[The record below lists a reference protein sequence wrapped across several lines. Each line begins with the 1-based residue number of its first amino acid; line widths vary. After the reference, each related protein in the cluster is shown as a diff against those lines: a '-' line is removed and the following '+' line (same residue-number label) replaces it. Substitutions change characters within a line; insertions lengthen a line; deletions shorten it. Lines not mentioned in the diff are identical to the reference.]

1 VKNKLQVNAEYFEN
15 VIACQSLTNAYYT
28 SLVYD
33 HLKPENFKSAGNK
46 LIVGIIKDFYSKRK
60 TLPTITE
67 IKTYIKKEEEAKL
80 IKDTLISYKQIDLQG
95 NFDELV
101 QNTEAY
107 FKEKNV
113 YNAVLKIVDDVTNDK
128 ADYGK
133 FLQMFEKACN
143 VTLINDI
150 GLDFYGQYQK
160 IIDELGTPNET
171 IPTGWN
177 FIDDKIGGGLAKKGR
192 ALYLFLGP
200 TNVGKSIFLGNVA
213 SNMAERGLTTVLIS
227 LEMPEMMYAKRISS
241 HLSKIPIKDIQQQ
254 IKPLETYFQ
263 EVSEQRKQKLII
275 KEFPPK
281 SITIGGIRAYLESL
295 VKSGIKPDILVID
308 YLGLIKASSGDNSYE
323 QGKSTAEDLRA
334 LSYFF
339 SIPIVSAIQTN
350 RCLDINT
357 EVIKND
363 NSICKIKDLKIGDSI
378 KSNNG
383 NVIVRYVYPIEKQ
396 KTYKIRLKSGKE
408 IICSSKH
415 IFPTSGGPV
424 SIGNN
429 TLKINTKLQS
439 LFGMNSIIDDEV
451 VSIEECGER
460 ETIDINV
467 SGNNLF
473 FANSILTHNS
483 GMEKPSLDTVSE
495 SLGVAFTADVV
506 WSIHQDEGDQE
517 LGIIKVGGIKNRVGP
532 KHGATAMRIDYNT
545 LSLSEERDYIGLA
558 NNNSDEDE
566 MLSMERRLEKA
577 SKQVK

>member
-1 VKNKLQVNAEYFEN
+1 MKNKLQVNAEYFEN
-15 VIACQSLTNAYYT
+15 IVAHQCLFNSYYV
-28 SLVYD
+28 SLVLD
-33 HLKPENFKSAGNK
+33 HLSPENFKNAGNK
-46 LIVGIIKDFYSKRK
+46 LVVSIVKDFYNKRK
-60 TLPTITE
+60 ALPTITE
-67 IKTYIKKEEEAKL
+67 IKTYLSKEEDLKL
-80 IKDTLISYKQIDLQG
+80 FKDTVTTYKQYDTTL
-95 NFDELV
+95 NMDELIA
-101 QNTEAY
+101 NTETF

-113 YNAVLKIVDDVTNDK
+113 YNTVLKIVDDVTNDK

-133 FLQMFEKACN
+133 FLKMFEKACN

-177 FIDDKIGGGLAKKGR
+177 FIDDKIGGGLAKRGR

-200 TNVGKSIFLGNVA
+200 TNIGKSIFLGNIA

-263 EVSEQRKQKLII
+263 EVSVQRKQKLII

-295 VKSGIKPDILVID
+295 VKTGIKPDILVID

-323 QGKSTAEDLRA
+323 QGKNTAEELRA

-350 RCLDINT
+350 R
-357 EVIKND
+357 E
-363 NSICKIKDLKIGDSI
+363 
-378 KSNNG
+378 
-383 NVIVRYVYPIEKQ
+383 
-396 KTYKIRLKSGKE
+396 
-408 IICSSKH
+408 
-415 IFPTSGGPV
+415 
-424 SIGNN
+424 
-429 TLKINTKLQS
+429 
-439 LFGMNSIIDDEV
+439 
-451 VSIEECGER
+451 
-460 ETIDINV
+460 
-467 SGNNLF
+467 
-473 FANSILTHNS
+473 

-506 WSIHQDEGDQE
+506 WSIHQDEGDQD

-545 LSLSEERDYIGLA
+545 LSLSEEKDYIGLA
-558 NNNSDEDE
+558 NNNSDSDV
-566 MLSMERRLEKA
+566 MSSLERKLENMAK
-577 SKQVK
+577 

>member
-15 VIACQSLTNAYYT
+15 IVAHQCLFNSYYV
-28 SLVYD
+28 SLVLD
-33 HLKPENFKSAGNK
+33 HLSPENFKNAGNK
-46 LIVGIIKDFYSKRK
+46 LVVSIVKDFYNKRK
-60 TLPTITE
+60 ALPTITE
-67 IKTYIKKEEEAKL
+67 IKTYLSKEEDLKL
-80 IKDTLISYKQIDLQG
+80 FKDTVTTYKQYDTTL
-95 NFDELV
+95 NMDELIA
-101 QNTEAY
+101 NTETF

-113 YNAVLKIVDDVTNDK
+113 YNTVLKIVDDVTNDK

-133 FLQMFEKACN
+133 FLKMFEKACN

-177 FIDDKIGGGLAKKGR
+177 FIDDKIGGGLAKRGR

-200 TNVGKSIFLGNVA
+200 TNIGKSIFLGNIA

-263 EVSEQRKQKLII
+263 EVSVQRKQKLII

-295 VKSGIKPDILVID
+295 VKTGIKPDILVID

-323 QGKSTAEDLRA
+323 QGKNTAEELRA

-350 RCLDINT
+350 R
-357 EVIKND
+357 E
-363 NSICKIKDLKIGDSI
+363 
-378 KSNNG
+378 
-383 NVIVRYVYPIEKQ
+383 
-396 KTYKIRLKSGKE
+396 
-408 IICSSKH
+408 
-415 IFPTSGGPV
+415 
-424 SIGNN
+424 
-429 TLKINTKLQS
+429 
-439 LFGMNSIIDDEV
+439 
-451 VSIEECGER
+451 
-460 ETIDINV
+460 
-467 SGNNLF
+467 
-473 FANSILTHNS
+473 

-506 WSIHQDEGDQE
+506 WSIHQDEGDQD

-545 LSLSEERDYIGLA
+545 LSLSEEKDYIGLA
-558 NNNSDEDE
+558 NNNSDSDV
-566 MLSMERRLEKA
+566 MSSLERKLENMAK
-577 SKQVK
+577 

>member
-1 VKNKLQVNAEYFEN
+1 VKNKLQVNADYFEN
-15 VIACQSLTNAYYT
+15 VIACQALTNGYYT
-28 SLVYD
+28 SLVQE
-33 HLKPENFKSAGNK
+33 HLAPENFKNTGNK
-46 LIVGIIKDFYSKRK
+46 LIISIIKDFYAKRK
-60 TLPTITE
+60 ALPTVTE
-67 IKTYIKKEEEAKL
+67 IKTYIKTEEDAKL
-80 IKDTLISYKQIDLQG
+80 IKDTLTSYKQIDLQG

-101 QNTEAY
+101 QNTEIY

-113 YNAVLKIVDDVTNDK
+113 YNTVLKIVDDVTNDK

-133 FLQMFEKACN
+133 FLKMFEKACN

-160 IIDELGTPNET
+160 ILDELGTPNET

-177 FIDDKIGGGLAKKGR
+177 FLDEKIGGGLAKKGR

-200 TNVGKSIFLGNVA
+200 TNVGKSIFLGNIA

-241 HLSKIPIKDIQQQ
+241 HLSKIPIKEIQQQ

-323 QGKSTAEDLRA
+323 QGKNTAEELRA

-350 RCLDINT
+350 R
-357 EVIKND
+357 E
-363 NSICKIKDLKIGDSI
+363 
-378 KSNNG
+378 
-383 NVIVRYVYPIEKQ
+383 
-396 KTYKIRLKSGKE
+396 
-408 IICSSKH
+408 
-415 IFPTSGGPV
+415 
-424 SIGNN
+424 
-429 TLKINTKLQS
+429 
-439 LFGMNSIIDDEV
+439 
-451 VSIEECGER
+451 
-460 ETIDINV
+460 
-467 SGNNLF
+467 
-473 FANSILTHNS
+473 

-506 WSIHQDEGDQE
+506 WSIYQEEGDQE
-517 LGIIKVGGIKNRVGP
+517 LGVIKVGGIKNRVGP

-545 LSLSEERDYIGLA
+545 LSLSEEKNYIGLA
-558 NNNSDEDE
+558 NNDGDLDE
-566 MLSMERRLEKA
+566 MSSMERRLEKA